1 MAGRCKSCNA
11 ILEEWEMKT
20 IDPLTGTYTEL
31 CDECVKDDLFEDDLW
46 ENPLHDPDHLYG
58 GYTE

>member
-1 MAGRCKSCNA
+1 MSGRCRSCNA

-31 CDECVKDDLFEDDLW
+31 CDECVKEDLFEDDLW
-46 ENPLHDPDHLYG
+46 ENPTHDPDHLYI
-58 GYTE
+58 EN

>member
-1 MAGRCKSCNA
+1 MSGRCRSCNA

-31 CDECVKDDLFEDDLW
+31 CDECVKEDLFEEDLW
-46 ENPLHDPDHLYG
+46 ENPTHDPEHMYG
-58 GYTE
+58 ER

>member
-1 MAGRCKSCNA
+1 MSGRCRSCNA

-31 CDECVKDDLFEDDLW
+31 CDECVKEDLFEDDLW
-46 ENPLHDPDHLYG
+46 ENPTHDPNHVYI
-58 GYTE
+58 EN

>member
-1 MAGRCKSCNA
+1 MSGRCRSCNA

-31 CDECVKDDLFEDDLW
+31 CDECVKEDLFEDDLW
-46 ENPLHDPDHLYG
+46 ENPTHDPDHVYI
-58 GYTE
+58 EN

>member
-1 MAGRCKSCNA
+1 MSSRCKSCNA

-31 CDECVKDDLFEDDLW
+31 CDECIKDDLFEDDLW
-46 ENPLHDPDHLYG
+46 ENPVHDPEHVYG
-58 GYTE
+58 ER

>member
-1 MAGRCKSCNA
+1 MSGRCRSCNA

-20 IDPLTGTYTEL
+20 VDPLTGTYTEL

-46 ENPLHDPDHLYG
+46 ENPTHDPDHIYI
-58 GYTE
+58 EN

>member
-1 MAGRCKSCNA
+1 MSGRCRSCNA

-31 CDECVKDDLFEDDLW
+31 CDECVKEDLFEDDLW
-46 ENPLHDPDHLYG
+46 ENPTHDPDHIYV
-58 GYTE
+58 EN

>member
-1 MAGRCKSCNA
+1 MSGRCRSCNA
-11 ILEEWEMKT
+11 ILEEWEMKA

-46 ENPLHDPDHLYG
+46 ENPTYDPDHTYI
-58 GYTE
+58 EN

>member
-1 MAGRCKSCNA
+1 MSGRCRSCNA

-31 CDECVKDDLFEDDLW
+31 CDECVREDLFEDDLW
-46 ENPLHDPDHLYG
+46 ENPTHDPDHIYI
-58 GYTE
+58 EN

>member
-1 MAGRCKSCNA
+1 MSGRCRSCNA

-31 CDECVKDDLFEDDLW
+31 CDECVKEDLFEDDLW
-46 ENPLHDPDHLYG
+46 ENPTHDPDHIYI
-58 GYTE
+58 EN

>member
-1 MAGRCKSCNA
+1 MAGRCKSCND

-31 CDECVKDDLFEDDLW
+31 CDECVKDDLFEDDPW
-46 ENPLHDPDHLYG
+46 YSPVDEIDDLYG
-58 GYTE
+58 DR

>member
-1 MAGRCKSCNA
+1 MSGRCRSCNA

-31 CDECVKDDLFEDDLW
+31 CDDCVKEDLFEDNLW
-46 ENPLHDPDHLYG
+46 ENPTHDPDHIYI
-58 GYTE
+58 EN

>member
-1 MAGRCKSCNA
+1 MSGRCRSCNA

-31 CDECVKDDLFEDDLW
+31 CDECVKEDLFEEDLW
-46 ENPLHDPDHLYG
+46 ENPTHDPDHIYI
-58 GYTE
+58 EN